1 MRLLNPRFVKAKEA
15 CDVIRRGDSHI
26 KKNAPVEPQLS
37 FVIVASGTPCAM
49 PLMQPFRQ
57 IMSSIQL
64 PSWRWVFFIGL
75 RLVFL

>member
-1 MRLLNPRFVKAKEA
+1 VKAKEA

-49 PLMQPFRQ
+49 RHAADATF
-57 IMSSIQL
+57 SANHE
-64 PSWRWVFFIGL
+64 
-75 RLVFL
+75 